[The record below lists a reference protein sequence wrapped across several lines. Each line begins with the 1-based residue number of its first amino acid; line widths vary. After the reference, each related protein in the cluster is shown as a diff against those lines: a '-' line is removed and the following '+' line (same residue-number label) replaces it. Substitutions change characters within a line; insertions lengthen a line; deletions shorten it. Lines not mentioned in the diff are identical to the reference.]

1 MSRFKVEQKVVCV
14 ANNMLM
20 TDLPKLTIG
29 ATYTLDEY
37 TFYDNK
43 HYFTVLELQSPYKK
57 WYYWD
62 RYFEPI
68 IESRSEFVEV
78 TYTQIKETNPKVSA
92 S

>member
-1 MSRFKVEQKVVCV
+1 MSRFKLGQKVVCV
-14 ANNMLM
+14 RNDMLM

-37 TFYDNK
+37 VFYDNK
-43 HYFTVLELQSPYKK
+43 HYYTLVELQGPFAK
-57 WYYWD
+57 WWYWD

-68 IESRSEFVEV
+68 IETRSEFVEV
-78 TYTQIKETNPKVSA
+78 SYTQIKESNPKVSA